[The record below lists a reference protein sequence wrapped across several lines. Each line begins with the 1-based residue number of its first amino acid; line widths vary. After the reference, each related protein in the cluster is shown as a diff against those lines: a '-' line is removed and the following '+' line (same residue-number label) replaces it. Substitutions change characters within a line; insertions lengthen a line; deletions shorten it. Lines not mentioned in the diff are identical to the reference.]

1 MAKTVQNWLRIS
13 LLNLLIVSFI
23 GILLRYKIAFSFPLI
38 DQKQLL
44 HGHSHFAFAG
54 WITQVIMTLLI
65 WVHSK
70 NLAQNLFIKYQ
81 WLLYINFIT
90 AIGMLITFAIE
101 GYGVYSISFSTL
113 SIINSFVFGL
123 VFWKDLN
130 ASKLQLNSFL
140 WFKAAI
146 IFNIMSS
153 LGAFGLSFLMIIFS
167 SNQNYYL
174 LAVYFYLHFQ
184 YNGWFFFSIM
194 GLFITKIEKMVGINK
209 KLKNIFWLFASAC
222 LPAYFLSALWLT
234 IPMVGYVLIVLAALG
249 QCIGWGILLKNL
261 FENKVAFKTIFTK
274 QSQWLLGLAALA
286 FSIKLFL
293 QLFSTIPALSQW
305 AFGFRPIVIG
315 YLHLMFL
322 GVITIFILGF
332 IRSCDIFHLNRSFKF
347 GTTLFVVGI
356 VLNQLMLMI
365 QGMEAMNYI
374 GIPFVNELLFI
385 AAIIMFI
392 GLLFVNTGAIENKI
406 NNCTKLIGIK

>member
-1 MAKTVQNWLRIS
+1 MAKSVQNWLRIS

-38 DQKQLL
+38 DQKHLL
-44 HGHSHFAFAG
+44 HGHSHFAFTG
-54 WITQVIMTLLI
+54 WISQVLMTLLI

-70 NLAQNLFIKYQ
+70 NLGKNLLLKYQ
-81 WLLYINFIT
+81 WLLYLNLIT
-90 AIGMLITFAIE
+90 AYGMLIAFTIQ
-101 GYGVYSISFSTL
+101 GYGVYSITFSTI
-113 SIINSFVFGL
+113 SIINSFVFGF

-130 ASKLQLNSFL
+130 ACKHQLNSFM
-140 WFKAAI
+140 WYKAAI
-146 IFNIMSS
+146 IFNIISS
-153 LGAFGLSFLMIIFS
+153 LGAFGLSFLMINFS

-184 YNGWFFFSIM
+184 YNGWFFFTIM
-194 GLFITKIEKMVGINK
+194 GLFVAQIEKIESINK
-209 KLKNIFWLFASAC
+209 KIKIIFWIFASAC

-234 IPMVGYVLIVLAALG
+234 IPIAGYAIIILAAIG
-249 QCIGWGILLKNL
+249 QCVSWGILLKSI
-261 FENKVAFKTIFTK
+261 FENKVAFKTIYTK
-274 QSQWLLGLAALA
+274 QSHWLFSLAAIA
-286 FSIKLFL
+286 FSIKIFL
-293 QLFSTIPALSQW
+293 QLFSTLPALSQW

-332 IRSCDIFHLNRSFKF
+332 IRSASFFQLNASIKF

-365 QGMEAMNYI
+365 QGMEAMIYI
-374 GIPFVNELLFI
+374 GIPFMNELLFI

-392 GLLFVNTGAIENKI
+392 GLFFLNTGSIKK
-406 NNCTKLIGIK
+406 NNFTIIDVIK

>member
-1 MAKTVQNWLRIS
+1 MAKIVQNWLRIS
-13 LLNLLIVSFI
+13 LLNLLIISFI

-38 DQKQLL
+38 DQKHLL

-70 NLAQNLFIKYQ
+70 NVGKELFIKYQ
-81 WLLYINFIT
+81 WLLYLNLVT
-90 AIGMLITFAIE
+90 AIGMLIAFVIQ
-101 GYGVYSISFSTL
+101 GYGVYSITFSTI
-113 SIINSFVFGL
+113 SIINSSVFGF

-130 ASKLQLNSFL
+130 KCKQQLNSFL

-146 IFNIMSS
+146 VLNILSS
-153 LGAFGLSFLMIIFS
+153 LGAFGLSYLMINIS
-167 SNQNYYL
+167 SNQNNYL

-194 GLFITKIEKMVGINK
+194 GLFVTKIEKIGRIDK
-209 KLKNIFWLFASAC
+209 KLKVIFWLFASAC
-222 LPAYFLSALWLT
+222 IPAYFLSILWLS
-234 IPMVGYVLIVLAALG
+234 IPIAVYVLIILAALG
-249 QCIGWGILLKNL
+249 QCVGWVILLKIL
-261 FENKVAFKTIFTK
+261 IHHKVKITIVFTK
-274 QSQWLLGLAALA
+274 QSGWLLGLAAIA

-322 GVITIFILGF
+322 GVVTIFILGF
-332 IRSCDIFHLNRSFKF
+332 IRSAGIFQLNASIKF
-347 GTTLFVVGI
+347 GTTLFVLGI
-356 VLNQLMLMI
+356 MLNQLMLMI
-365 QGMEAMNYI
+365 QGMEAIIYI
-374 GIPFVNELLFI
+374 GISFMNELLFV

-392 GLLFVNTGAIENKI
+392 GLFFVNTGALKKQTI
-406 NNCTKLIGIK
+406 